1 MSLKKLDYLSRS
13 QLQVLHNLKGKRN
26 ANRVLSNMSQYLS
39 SFRHGKENVYYLNSK
54 GRDIVSC
61 EKVRK
66 KTQNIEH
73 FIMRNQLYMAV
84 GRPSTWEN
92 EIKVKIKGNNLIC
105 DAKFLIDKKPVFVEV
120 DNEQS
125 MQQNRVKITK
135 YREISQ
141 INSNF
146 YIMWITKTDY
156 RKKKLIELC
165 EGLNNQVYSMNDIL

>member
-13 QLQVLHNLKGKRN
+13 QIQTLHNLKGVRN
-26 ANRVLSNMSQYLS
+26 ANRILNNMGQYLS
-39 SFRHGKENVYYLNSK
+39 SFRSGKENVYYLNSK
-54 GRDIVSC
+54 GRDIVGC

-66 KTQNIEH
+66 KTQNVDH

-84 GRPSTWEN
+84 GRPATWEN
-92 EIKVKIKGNNLIC
+92 EIKVKLGNNILIC
-105 DAKFLIDKKPVFVEV
+105 DAKFIIDKKPVFVEV

-135 YREISQ
+135 YKEISQ

-146 YIMWITKTDY
+146 YVMWVTKTDY
-156 RKKKLIELC
+156 RKKKLIELS
-165 EGLNNQVYSMNDIL
+165 EGLNHQVYSMNDIL